1 MGRPLGH
8 IRILM
13 SSRVLFD
20 LEKADEIF
28 KKAYDKE
35 FDKNQDKDS
44 AREAA
49 VKSYT
54 DYVCCRGPYK
64 KDFDPKVGGR
74 RFEKGPLWHM
84 AKAALKLNEN
94 ASEPLVEVGMY
105 CKDDAVSAM
114 PVFRNLDLCELKDI
128 GARMALA
135 GHDMSEKDLDS
146 FGADLLLT
154 RNRNDAQTAINHDVA
169 AAVINFPLNG
179 HQYNHDEDA
188 PVQIWVDG
196 DAVAFGS
203 SSEVRYREKGLDKYQ
218 EMESKDFRKS
228 VEPGPFTKILAKISE
243 QNAKF
248 PRDKQPFEI
257 SLLTARG
264 SLAAARVFSIAQD
277 HGIIFNGRMYFMSGA
292 DKANPLMAHKPD
304 LFVDDQMTHLEQSK
318 KYCPTGLVTYKE
330 GSPMYEFQQKE
341 RMQMEKVETLRDNA
355 AHVTAPE
362 EKETSAAPAP
372 QEPSLKASAEPRKNK
387 TPERKL

>member
-20 LEKADEIF
+20 LEQADKVF
-28 KKAYDKE
+28 KKAYDKD
-35 FDKNQDKDS
+35 FDKNKDPDR
-44 AREAA
+44 AHEAA

-64 KDFDPKVGGR
+64 KDYDPKVGGR

-84 AKAALKLNEN
+84 AKAALQLNEGQD
-94 ASEPLVEVGMY
+94 EPLVEVGMY

-114 PVFRNLDLCELKDI
+114 PIFRNLDLSELKDM
-128 GARMALA
+128 GTRMALA
-135 GHDMSEKDLDS
+135 GHDMSTKDLDA

-169 AAVINFPLNG
+169 AAVINFPPNG
-179 HQYNHDEDA
+179 HEYNHEENA

-203 SSEVRYREKGLDKYQ
+203 SSEVRYREKGLDHYQ
-218 EMESKDFRKS
+218 KMESKDFQKA

-248 PRDKQPFEI
+248 PREKQPFEI

-264 SLAAARVFSIAQD
+264 ALAAARVFSIARH

-292 DKANPLMAHKPD
+292 DKVNPLKAHKPD
-304 LFVDDQMTHLEQSK
+304 LFVDDQMTHLEHSR

-341 RMQMEKVETLRDNA
+341 RMQMEKTEAMRDNA
-355 AHVTAPE
+355 ENITEAE
-362 EKETSAAPAP
+362 ESSAPAVEAP
-372 QEPSLKASAEPRKNK
+372 KAEARQSRPKKQNGPS
-387 TPERKL
+387 